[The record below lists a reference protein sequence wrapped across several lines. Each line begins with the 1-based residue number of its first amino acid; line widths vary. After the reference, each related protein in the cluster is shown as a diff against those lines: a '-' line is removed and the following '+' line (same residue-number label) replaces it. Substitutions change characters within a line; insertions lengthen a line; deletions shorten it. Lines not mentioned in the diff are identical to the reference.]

1 MTKHHKQ
8 TIAERIIARAKLV
21 HRMAMCTDGQR
32 RDFWKGVLLIARQGP
47 FYLFSTFYTEHE
59 ALAYA
64 ERAREKHI
72 VTGRMPE
79 TMKQRQKR
87 EDEEEKHEQEN
98 NLDT

>member
-1 MTKHHKQ
+1 MTKRPKQ

-47 FYLFSTFYTEHE
+47 FYLYRTFRTEEE
-59 ALAYA
+59 AMDYA

-72 VTGRMPE
+72 AAGRMPE
-79 TMKQRQKR
+79 TMIQRQR
-87 EDEEEKHEQEN
+87 RQSLEADQEN
-98 NLDT
+98 EESWSM